1 VTAEDNPIQSHSGQ
15 PEKPPQIVGLGLA
28 SLDVLIRVDEMP
40 CWEQGG
46 GFSAFGLDGGG
57 PVGTACVAA
66 AKLGAHV
73 GFIGTAG
80 DDENAAL
87 KLQSFYQVGV
97 DLSRLVVRAGP
108 ESKIILV
115 YIHQTTGERVFYGLR
130 SSDRQPLKSEEIDR
144 DYLTSMDYLLLDG
157 FEGASLDAAKWMH
170 QAGKKVML
178 DGHATHGPL
187 SEEMRALVSETDY
200 LICGSG
206 FAPALT
212 NKSDIWEAG
221 KAALL
226 LGPQV
231 VVQTEGA
238 DGSYTVNAAGDCF
251 HIPAFDVPVLDTTGA
266 GDVFHGAFLV
276 GLARG
281 WDIRKIVIFSTA
293 VSGIKCTRLG
303 GRKGIPTFE
312 ETINFLQNRGFHE
325 FDGP

>member
-1 VTAEDNPIQSHSGQ
+1 M
-15 PEKPPQIVGLGLA
+15 GLGLA

-40 CWEQGG
+40 CWEHGG
-46 GFSAFGLDGGG
+46 GISAFGLDGGG

-66 AKLGAHV
+66 ARLGAQV

-80 DDENAAL
+80 NDENAAL
-87 KLQSFYQVGV
+87 KLHSFHHAGV
-97 DLSRLVVRAGP
+97 DLTRLVVRAAP

-115 YIHQTTGERVFYGLR
+115 YIHEKTGERVFYGLR
-130 SSDRQPLKSEEIDR
+130 SSDRQPIKPEEIDR
-144 DYLTSMDYLLLDG
+144 DYLTSADYLLLDG
-157 FEGASLDAAKWMH
+157 FEGASLEAAKWMH

-178 DGHATHGPL
+178 DGHATRGSL

-212 NKSDIWEAG
+212 HKAELWDAG
-221 KAALL
+221 KAALKV
-226 LGPQV
+226 GPQI

-238 DGSYTVNAAGDCF
+238 NGSYTVCADGECF
-251 HIPAFDVPVLDTTGA
+251 HIPAFEVPVLDTTGA

-276 GLARG
+276 GLVHG

-312 ETINFLQNRGFHE
+312 ETINFLQNRGFRE
-325 FDGP
+325 FDNP